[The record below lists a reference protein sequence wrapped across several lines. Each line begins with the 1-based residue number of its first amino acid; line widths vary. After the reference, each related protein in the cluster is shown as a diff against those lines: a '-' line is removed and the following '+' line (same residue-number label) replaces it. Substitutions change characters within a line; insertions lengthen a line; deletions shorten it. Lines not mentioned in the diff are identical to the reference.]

1 MTTPMSAWLYSR
13 SAHVR
18 RLVRLR
24 QRWRAVRDCRHDR
37 CYRHG
42 DRPCS
47 AGLAEGCAGVAAR
60 GRAHGSAHE
69 IAGRISPSDDGAAA
83 RGRLQ
88 RDRHHRWR
96 IHTLDRGHRTAGR
109 ARLQQFRQ
117 SDHVRAARSDSCL
130 RHRAQRGA
138 QRVRAGAPPALV
150 PIMTARAR
158 VLDYALLVVG
168 LWLAWVFMFRWAGSE
183 ALSPPGATF
192 QRVGEYLTSAQFW
205 PHAAA
210 TGIAFAYACVIALV
224 GGLFLG
230 LALGTNRLAGQV
242 GEPILA
248 SLYSI
253 PKITLYPVIL
263 LVFGLGVSAKVA
275 FGALHGIFPVA
286 LFAIGALRNT
296 SPVLIKTARVL
307 RLAPVETAR
316 TVLLPAA
323 LPEVVTGLRIGFSA
337 TLLGTLI
344 GELFA
349 SDQGLGFMLIRAME
363 AHKVLDIIALTLLLF
378 AFAAIANVLL
388 LVVERRVHRR

>member
-1 MTTPMSAWLYSR
+1 
-13 SAHVR
+13 
-18 RLVRLR
+18 
-24 QRWRAVRDCRHDR
+24 
-37 CYRHG
+37 
-42 DRPCS
+42 
-47 AGLAEGCAGVAAR
+47 
-60 GRAHGSAHE
+60 
-69 IAGRISPSDDGAAA
+69 
-83 RGRLQ
+83 
-88 RDRHHRWR
+88 
-96 IHTLDRGHRTAGR
+96 
-109 ARLQQFRQ
+109 
-117 SDHVRAARSDSCL
+117 
-130 RHRAQRGA
+130 
-138 QRVRAGAPPALV
+138 
-150 PIMTARAR
+150 MTARAR

-168 LWLAWVFMFRWAGSE
+168 LWLAWVFMFRWAGPE
-183 ALSPPGATF
+183 ALSPPGATL

-224 GGLFLG
+224 GGLLLG

-242 GEPILA
+242 GEPILS

-323 LPEVVTGLRIGFSA
+323 LPEIVTGLRIGFSA

-349 SDQGLGFMLIRAME
+349 PDQGLGFMLIRAME
-363 AHKVLDIIALTLLLF
+363 AHKVLDIVALTLLLF
-378 AFAAIANVLL
+378 AFAAIANGLL
-388 LVVERRVHRR
+388 LVVERRVHRQ

>member
-1 MTTPMSAWLYSR
+1 
-13 SAHVR
+13 
-18 RLVRLR
+18 
-24 QRWRAVRDCRHDR
+24 
-37 CYRHG
+37 
-42 DRPCS
+42 
-47 AGLAEGCAGVAAR
+47 
-60 GRAHGSAHE
+60 
-69 IAGRISPSDDGAAA
+69 
-83 RGRLQ
+83 
-88 RDRHHRWR
+88 
-96 IHTLDRGHRTAGR
+96 
-109 ARLQQFRQ
+109 
-117 SDHVRAARSDSCL
+117 
-130 RHRAQRGA
+130 
-138 QRVRAGAPPALV
+138 
-150 PIMTARAR
+150 
-158 VLDYALLVVG
+158 
-168 LWLAWVFMFRWAGSE
+168 MFRWAGPE
-183 ALSPPGATF
+183 ALSPPGATL
-192 QRVGEYLTSAQFW
+192 QRMGEYLTSAQFW
-205 PHAAA
+205 PHAVA

-224 GGLFLG
+224 GGLLLG

-242 GEPILA
+242 GEPILS

-378 AFAAIANVLL
+378 AFAAIANALL

>member
-1 MTTPMSAWLYSR
+1 
-13 SAHVR
+13 
-18 RLVRLR
+18 
-24 QRWRAVRDCRHDR
+24 
-37 CYRHG
+37 
-42 DRPCS
+42 
-47 AGLAEGCAGVAAR
+47 
-60 GRAHGSAHE
+60 
-69 IAGRISPSDDGAAA
+69 
-83 RGRLQ
+83 
-88 RDRHHRWR
+88 
-96 IHTLDRGHRTAGR
+96 
-109 ARLQQFRQ
+109 
-117 SDHVRAARSDSCL
+117 
-130 RHRAQRGA
+130 
-138 QRVRAGAPPALV
+138 
-150 PIMTARAR
+150 MTARAR

-168 LWLAWVFMFRWAGSE
+168 LWLAWVFMFRWAGPE
-183 ALSPPGATF
+183 ALSPPGATL

-224 GGLFLG
+224 GGLLLG

-242 GEPILA
+242 GEPILS

-263 LVFGLGVSAKVA
+263 LVFGLGVSAKVK
-275 FGALHGIFPVA
+275 
-286 LFAIGALRNT
+286 NT

-323 LPEVVTGLRIGFSA
+323 LPEIVTGLRIGFSA

-363 AHKVLDIIALTLLLF
+363 AHKVLDIMALTLLLF
-378 AFAAIANVLL
+378 AFAASANALL
-388 LVVERRVHRR
+388 LVVERRVHRQ